1 MYKPIREVPLTN
13 GLTVR
18 FFDATRR
25 YFGDYHKVRVKI
37 SCEVPVTPNLFD
49 DAASYETALKQLG
62 KSVQYV
68 KEVEQQGVPTADTTQ
83 AMEAIVRHFM
93 AHSLGYFQSE
103 AFPRKFVQSE
113 SKRVTGKAKRFMSI
127 RMHG

>member
-25 YFGDYHKVRVKI
+25 YFGDYHKVRIKI
-37 SCEVPVTPNLFD
+37 SCEVPVTPNLFE
-49 DAASYETALKQLG
+49 DAASYETALKHLG

-68 KEVEQQGVPTADTTQ
+68 KEVEQQGVPTADT
-83 AMEAIVRHFM
+83 AGAAENVIRHFM
-93 AHSLGYFQSE
+93 EHSLGYFQSE

-113 SKRVTGKAKRFMSI
+113 AKRVTGKAKRFMPI